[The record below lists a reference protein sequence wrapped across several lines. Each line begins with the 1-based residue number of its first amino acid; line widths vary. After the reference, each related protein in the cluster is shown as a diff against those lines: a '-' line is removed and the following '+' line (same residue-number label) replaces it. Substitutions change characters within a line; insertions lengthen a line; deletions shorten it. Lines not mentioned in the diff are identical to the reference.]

1 MDKTTLKKIAL
12 GSELIAE
19 CKRVLNLSVDE
30 SGNIVN
36 NDVVMEWHD
45 MESIILFILSLEK
58 IIDAV
63 LFFGY
68 TMGVYL
74 ERDAINWAEFSN
86 DYISMIIEDLKK
98 KQCSKFIIQILFVS
112 LQCKLN

>member
-45 MESIILFILSLEK
+45 MESISLFSPIPYENDR
-58 IIDAV
+58 IDAV
-63 LFFGY
+63 LFFGNY
-68 TMGVYL
+68 TIEFHL
-74 ERDAINWAEFSN
+74 EKERDAINWAEFSN
-86 DYISMIIEDLKK
+86 DYISMIIEDLKEN
-98 KQCSKFIIQILFVS
+98 QCSKFA
-112 LQCKLN
+112 